1 LTPNSSISGKSGLS
15 LTLCRIY
22 ENIYGNCVKKDI
34 NF

>member
-1 LTPNSSISGKSGLS
+1 M
-15 LTLCRIY
+15 LCRIY